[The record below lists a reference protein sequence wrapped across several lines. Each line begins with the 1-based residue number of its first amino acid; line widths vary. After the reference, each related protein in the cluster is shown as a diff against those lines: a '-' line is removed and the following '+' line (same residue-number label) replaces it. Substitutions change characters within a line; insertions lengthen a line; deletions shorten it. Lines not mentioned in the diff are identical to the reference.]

1 MTRHPTR
8 AADTDP
14 SRREEHVPGHPT
26 RTPHRDHHPT
36 DHTSSTTPPHNNHN
50 HPATLLVREDA

>member
-1 MTRHPTR
+1 MTR
-8 AADTDP
+8 
-14 SRREEHVPGHPT
+14 HPT